1 MDHFNTHAQN
11 CAQILDQTISVCFRS
26 LFCRYTQSDNPLK
39 NSKIQWIL
47 KDHFFFQMVFEN
59 LAVEVFLYT
68 QASSPVNN
76 RHKKKFTH
84 QIEKEKH

>member
-1 MDHFNTHAQN
+1 
-11 CAQILDQTISVCFRS
+11 
-26 LFCRYTQSDNPLK
+26 
-39 NSKIQWIL
+39 
-47 KDHFFFQMVFEN
+47 MVFEN

-84 QIEKEKH
+84 QIEKEKHWEKNMKSKQTSNKKSYQNMDQDPKHWPD